1 MITILQNYNTTYKQ
15 GVNMVFFNAQ
25 KMLRGE
31 SPSGEIPS
39 DKDIL
44 KRTLIIAWPS
54 IVESFLVALVG
65 FIDTIMVSGLGDAAI
80 AAVGLTTQPKF
91 IGLAFF
97 ISLNVAISAIIAHRK
112 GEGDRESA
120 NRVLMQALMI
130 TVGMTIIVSVACVLL
145 ADPIITLAGANAD
158 TQQDAADYFRIIMG
172 GMIFNVVSLCI
183 NAAQRGCG
191 NTKIAMWTN
200 IVSNL
205 VNVVFNYLLIGGNFG
220 FPALGVKG
228 AAVASVIGTVVAM
241 GMSIFSV
248 MHPDGYLSFRHITK
262 NEIRFDK
269 RSIRSIINIGSSTL
283 AEQIFLR
290 IGFLTFTIV
299 VANLGTT
306 AFAAHQVGMNIMSL
320 SFSFGDGLSAA
331 SIALVG
337 QSLGAKRVD
346 MARIYGGF
354 SQRLGLIF
362 AAFLS
367 IIFLTLGR
375 PIFNLFSD
383 GEEFLDYGVMIMTV
397 LTVVVFLQISQVIFS
412 GCLRGAGDAKFTA
425 FVSLV
430 SVMLIRPGAGW
441 LFCYPLGL
449 GLFGA
454 WIGLTFDQFCR
465 FILTYI
471 RFKSGRWTK
480 YQV

>member
-1 MITILQNYNTTYKQ
+1 
-15 GVNMVFFNAQ
+15 MVFFNAQ

-31 SPSGEIPS
+31 PPSGEIPS
-39 DKDIL
+39 DKAIL
-44 KRTLIIAWPS
+44 KRTLTVAWPS

-65 FIDTIMVSGLGDAAI
+65 FIDTIMVSGLGSAAI

-97 ISLNVAISAIIAHRK
+97 ISLNVAISAIVAHRK

-120 NRVLMQALMI
+120 NRVLMQALII
-130 TVGMTIIVSVACVLL
+130 TLAMTVVISIIAVVF

-172 GMIFNVVSLCI
+172 GMIFNVISLCI

-191 NTKIAMWTN
+191 NTKIAMRTN

-205 VNVVFNYLLIGGNFG
+205 VNVVFNYFLIEGHFG

-228 AAVASVIGTVVAM
+228 AAIASVIGTVIAM
-241 GMSIFSV
+241 FMSIFSV
-248 MHPDGYLSFRHITK
+248 MHRDGYLSFRHITR
-262 NEIRFDK
+262 NEIRFDR

-346 MARIYGGF
+346 MARIYGNV
-354 SQRLGLIF
+354 SQRLGLVF
-362 AAFLS
+362 ATILS
-367 IIFLTLGR
+367 IIFLSLGR
-375 PIFNLFSD
+375 PIFSLFSN
-383 GEEFLDYGVMIMTV
+383 EEEILDYGVMIMAV
-397 LTVVVFLQISQVIFS
+397 LTVVVFLQISQVVFS
-412 GCLRGAGDAKFTA
+412 GCLRGAGDAKYTA
-425 FVSLV
+425 FVSLI

-441 LFCYPLGL
+441 LFCYPIGL

-454 WIGLTFDQFCR
+454 WIGLAVDQFSR
-465 FILTYI
+465 FLLTYI

-480 YQV
+480 YEV

>member
-1 MITILQNYNTTYKQ
+1 
-15 GVNMVFFNAQ
+15 MVFFNAQ

-31 SPSGEIPS
+31 APLGEIPS
-39 DKDIL
+39 DKDVL
-44 KRTLIIAWPS
+44 KRTLTIAWPS

-65 FIDTIMVSGLGDAAI
+65 FIDTIMVSGLGPAAI

-97 ISLNVAISAIIAHRK
+97 ISLNVAISAIVAHRR
-112 GEGDRESA
+112 GEDDRESA

-130 TVGMTIIVSVACVLL
+130 TLGMTVIISIACVVF
-145 ADPIITLAGANAD
+145 ADPIITLAGANED
-158 TQQDAADYFRIIMG
+158 TRQAAVEYFQIIMG
-172 GMIFNVVSLCI
+172 GMIFNVISLCI

-191 NTKIAMWTN
+191 NTKIAMRTN

-228 AAVASVIGTVVAM
+228 AAIASVIGTVVAM
-241 GMSIFSV
+241 FMSVFSV
-248 MHPDGYLSFRHITK
+248 MHKDGYLSFRQVTRD
-262 NEIRFDK
+262 EIRFD
-269 RSIRSIINIGSSTL
+269 RRTIRSIVNIGTSTL

-290 IGFLTFTIV
+290 VGFLTFTIV
-299 VANLGTT
+299 VANLGTN

-337 QSLGAKRVD
+337 QSLGAKRTD
-346 MARIYGGF
+346 MARIYGNV

-362 AAFLS
+362 ATILS

-375 PIFNLFSD
+375 PIFSLFAD
-383 GEEFLDYGVMIMTV
+383 DKEILDYGVMIMAV
-397 LTVVVFLQISQVIFS
+397 LTVVVFLQISQVVFS

-441 LFCYPLGL
+441 LFCYPVGL

-454 WIGLTFDQFCR
+454 WLGLAVDQFCR
-465 FILTYI
+465 FILTYF

-480 YQV
+480 YEV

>member
-1 MITILQNYNTTYKQ
+1 MIMILQNYNITYKQ
-15 GVNMVFFNAQ
+15 GVNMIFFNAK

-44 KRTLIIAWPS
+44 KRTLTIAWPS

-65 FIDTIMVSGLGDAAI
+65 FIDTIMVSSLGDAAI

-97 ISLNVAISAIIAHRK
+97 ISLNVAISAIVAHRK
-112 GEGDRESA
+112 GEGDRKSA

-130 TVGMTIIVSVACVLL
+130 TLGMAVIVSIACVVF
-145 ADPIITLAGANAD
+145 ADPVITLAGANAD
-158 TQQDAADYFRIIMG
+158 TQQDATDYFRIIMG

-191 NTKIAMWTN
+191 NTKIAMRTN

-205 VNVVFNYLLIGGNFG
+205 ANVIFNYLLIGGNFG
-220 FPALGVKG
+220 FPALGIKG
-228 AAVASVIGTVVAM
+228 AAIASVIGTVVAM
-241 GMSIFSV
+241 AMSISSV
-248 MHPDGYLSFRHITK
+248 MHTDGYLSFRKITSD
-262 NEIRFDK
+262 EIRFDK
-269 RSIRSIINIGSSTL
+269 RSLRSIVNIGSSTL

-290 IGFLTFTIV
+290 IGFLTFSIV

-306 AFAAHQVGMNIMSL
+306 AFAAHQVGMNIMTL

-331 SIALVG
+331 AIALVG

-383 GEEFLDYGVMIMTV
+383 GEKFLDYGVMIMSV
-397 LTVVVFLQISQVIFS
+397 LTVVVFLQISQVVFS
-412 GCLRGAGDAKFTA
+412 GCLRGAGDTKFTA
-425 FVSLV
+425 FVSLI
-430 SVMLIRPGAGW
+430 SVTIIRPGAGW

-480 YQV
+480 YDV

>member
-1 MITILQNYNTTYKQ
+1 
-15 GVNMVFFNAQ
+15 MVFFNAQ

-31 SPSGEIPS
+31 PPSGEIPS
-39 DKDIL
+39 DKAIL
-44 KRTLIIAWPS
+44 KRTLTVAWPS

-65 FIDTIMVSGLGDAAI
+65 FIDTIMVSGLGSAAI

-97 ISLNVAISAIIAHRK
+97 ISLNVAISAIVAHRK

-120 NRVLMQALMI
+120 NRVLMQALII
-130 TVGMTIIVSVACVLL
+130 TLAMTVVISIIAVVF

-172 GMIFNVVSLCI
+172 GMIFNVISLCI

-191 NTKIAMWTN
+191 NTKIAMRTN

-205 VNVVFNYLLIGGNFG
+205 VNVVFNYFLLKVFG

-228 AAVASVIGTVVAM
+228 AAIASVIGTVIAM
-241 GMSIFSV
+241 FMSIFSV
-248 MHPDGYLSFRHITK
+248 MHRDGYLSFRHITR
-262 NEIRFDK
+262 NEIRFDR

-320 SFSFGDGLSAA
+320 SFSFGDG
-331 SIALVG
+331 
-337 QSLGAKRVD
+337 
-346 MARIYGGF
+346 
-354 SQRLGLIF
+354 
-362 AAFLS
+362 AFRC
-367 IIFLTLGR
+367 FHCTGWAEFGR
-375 PIFNLFSD
+375 
-383 GEEFLDYGVMIMTV
+383 
-397 LTVVVFLQISQVIFS
+397 
-412 GCLRGAGDAKFTA
+412 
-425 FVSLV
+425 
-430 SVMLIRPGAGW
+430 
-441 LFCYPLGL
+441 
-449 GLFGA
+449 
-454 WIGLTFDQFCR
+454 
-465 FILTYI
+465 
-471 RFKSGRWTK
+471 
-480 YQV
+480 

>member
-1 MITILQNYNTTYKQ
+1 
-15 GVNMVFFNAQ
+15 MVFFNAQ

-241 GMSIFSV
+241 GM
-248 MHPDGYLSFRHITK
+248 
-262 NEIRFDK
+262 
-269 RSIRSIINIGSSTL
+269 II
-283 AEQIFLR
+283 
-290 IGFLTFTIV
+290 
-299 VANLGTT
+299 
-306 AFAAHQVGMNIMSL
+306 
-320 SFSFGDGLSAA
+320 
-331 SIALVG
+331 
-337 QSLGAKRVD
+337 
-346 MARIYGGF
+346 Y
-354 SQRLGLIF
+354 
-362 AAFLS
+362 
-367 IIFLTLGR
+367 
-375 PIFNLFSD
+375 
-383 GEEFLDYGVMIMTV
+383 
-397 LTVVVFLQISQVIFS
+397 
-412 GCLRGAGDAKFTA
+412 
-425 FVSLV
+425 
-430 SVMLIRPGAGW
+430 
-441 LFCYPLGL
+441 
-449 GLFGA
+449 
-454 WIGLTFDQFCR
+454 
-465 FILTYI
+465 
-471 RFKSGRWTK
+471 
-480 YQV
+480 